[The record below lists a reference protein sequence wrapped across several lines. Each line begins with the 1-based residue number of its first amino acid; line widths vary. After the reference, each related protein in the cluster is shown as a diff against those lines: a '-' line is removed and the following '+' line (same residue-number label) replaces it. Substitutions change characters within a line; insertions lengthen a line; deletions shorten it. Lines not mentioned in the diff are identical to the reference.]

1 LTVQRGATA
10 YANLHT
16 IRGTEY
22 LTYQQ
27 ACLALGLLED
37 NREWIQCFQETVV
50 YATGAALRTLF
61 ATAIMY
67 GNIYDPHDLWL
78 QF

>member
-1 LTVQRGATA
+1 MTVQRGATA